1 MDMICENNFVQLSG
15 SLAGRPEF
23 SHSARGQNFYSFPL
37 EVMRLSGNSDTVN
50 IILRESQ
57 LKQLELSDF
66 DKISV
71 TGQLRSFN
79 NRSGQGAKLVIT
91 VFAKELAFCSGEDE
105 NIVSLKGTLCK
116 QPNLRSTPMGRDI
129 CDLMLAVNRHYG
141 RSDYLPC
148 ICWGR
153 LAQEAAMWGVGSKL
167 SLTGRIQSRNY
178 IKLSDSGAVEKTAFE
193 VSVSRAELILE

>member
-23 SHSARGQNFYSFPL
+23 SHSARGQNFYCFPL
-37 EVMRLSGNSDTVN
+37 EILRLSGNADTVN
-50 IILRESQ
+50 VIVRESQ
-57 LKQLELSDF
+57 LENLQLSDGE
-66 DKISV
+66 KICV

-91 VFAKELAFCSGEDE
+91 VFAKELGFCSCEDE
-105 NIVSLKGTLCK
+105 NLVILKGTLCK
-116 QPNLRSTPMGRDI
+116 SPNLRSTPMGRDI

-148 ICWGR
+148 ICWGK
-153 LAQEAAMWGVGSKL
+153 LAQEAALWDVGAKL